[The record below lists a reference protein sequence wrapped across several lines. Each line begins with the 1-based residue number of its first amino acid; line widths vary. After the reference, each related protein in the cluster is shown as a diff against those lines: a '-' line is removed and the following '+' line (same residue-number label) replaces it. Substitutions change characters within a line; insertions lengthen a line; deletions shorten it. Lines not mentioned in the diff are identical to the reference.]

1 METTAI
7 GGSGSATRNQGS
19 AGPNGLESEDFFE
32 LLISELR
39 NQDPFNPN
47 ETSDMIAQ
55 VSQIR
60 NIEVSGQLTETLTKL
75 TESQRNLGAAQLIG
89 KFVQG
94 AVPQGDN
101 GEKVDVAGVVTG
113 VQYGRDGL
121 VVLELDT
128 GQTLPSQ
135 HLTTVT
141 EVDLTQDPSGD
152 PGGDLSDDAQD
163 GSDEAAAAAPAAA
176 GDGKAATQAQ
186 RAGVFTPWFDLSGTV
201 RK

>member
-1 METTAI
+1 METTAV
-7 GGSGSATRNQGS
+7 GGSGSATRNQATGGS
-19 AGPNGLESEDFFE
+19 NGLESEDFFE

-47 ETSDMIAQ
+47 ETADMIAQ

-60 NIEVSGQLTETLTKL
+60 NIEVSGQLTETLTKM

-89 KFVQG
+89 KYVQG
-94 AVPQGDN
+94 AVPQGDT
-101 GEKVDVAGVVTG
+101 GEKIDLAGVVTG
-113 VQYGRDGL
+113 VHYGSDGL
-121 VVLELDT
+121 VVLELDN

-141 EVDLTQDPSGD
+141 EVDLTSDPSGA
-152 PGGDLSDDAQD
+152 AQD
-163 GSDEAAAAAPAAA
+163 GADEAAAAVPAAA
-176 GDGKAATQAQ
+176 GDDKAATQAR
-186 RAGVFTPWFDLSGTV
+186 RAGVFTPWFDLGGTV